1 VTRPPVRL
9 PVERAAIRTLTRTF
23 LRRFF
28 DNEIT
33 GGSQDLTASFFWLVA
48 FFAGPL
54 VLMPAALMSRY
65 HLIVLT
71 QGSDALRLLS
81 RPDKTRFIV
90 FGMMAAAAIAALVW
104 SSLMIERRDGLI
116 LGTLPVRGR
125 TVVLGKLVA
134 LTIYIFSIAAAMH
147 AVSAALYGLIL
158 SEQAAT
164 WRLALL
170 GPFAH
175 FLAAVMACAFV
186 FLCVTSAHGLALVLT
201 GPAAF
206 RRISTVLQMLLV
218 AAVIVSFAH
227 VGRVI
232 DGVAAFNEPGHIA
245 APAPWLLLTPP
256 VWFLGLEEWI
266 LGGVDPV
273 FTRLA
278 ATALIAFAA
287 VAAITVLT
295 YAAAYRRIMV
305 RVVETPEDGG
315 RAGFISTATDWI
327 ARRISRTPARRAS
340 AQFFF
345 ISVGRVERLRFVLA
359 AALGVIA
366 AWLVPALVALTSHGQ
381 EPTTATTFGL
391 SYASLALVIAGV
403 RIAISMPAD
412 LRAAW
417 IVPIID
423 APGRV
428 LRSGL
433 WRALY
438 VACVAPIVVGFV
450 CLHAWLWDWRM
461 AAQHA
466 IVMTAVGAL
475 LVELSLWHFDD
486 LPHRRPW
493 RPEHANLR
501 MWWPAYLTGFII
513 LTHTLPQLEWAAHD
527 TLAGTG
533 TIAIAILAAAAC
545 LRLFHDRPYP
555 TPSFDVETF
564 VETAHVLRLE

>member
-1 VTRPPVRL
+1 M
-9 PVERAAIRTLTRTF
+9 
-23 LRRFF
+23 
-28 DNEIT
+28 

-493 RPEHANLR
+493 RPEHASLR
-501 MWWPAYLTGFII
+501 VWWPAYLAGFVV
-513 LTHTLPQLEWAAHD
+513 LTHALPQLEWAARD
-527 TLAGTG
+527 TRAGTG

-545 LRLFHDRPYP
+545 LRFFHDRPYP